1 MKKINDVKLLLY
13 LSKELK
19 DAIEKEASQ
28 LGLSMNAY
36 IRLILNNRNK

>member
-13 LSKELK
+13 LNKELK
-19 DAIEKEASQ
+19 DAIEKEATQ

-36 IRLILNNRNK
+36 IRVILNNRKK